1 VRLLA
6 EHPQQLVH
14 HLVVAL
20 LLAKLAASQ
29 RINRALSQHRVAMI
43 VAVSVLRM
51 VQQLHQTSL
60 PKSPRSFRSKSDPI
74 TDS

>member
-20 LLAKLAASQ
+20 LLAKPAANQ
-29 RINRALSQHRVAMI
+29 PINHVLSRHRVVMI

-60 PKSPRSFRSKSDPI
+60 PKSPRSFRLKSDPI